1 MALET
6 NKYYLTNRGNEIIR
20 LGLAGTTIEIASL
33 KLGDGVLPADEETL
47 RALTTLVEV
56 KQELAINSISQKDG
70 SMEVTAAIRNDKL
83 TAGYYAREAGVYIR
97 DPESRK
103 ETLFA
108 VALLDGNYIPAYT
121 PSAKFN
127 QIYTV
132 HLVIGDAA
140 VTITADSDLY
150 LLKKDA
156 LTIDQVYPVGMSIL
170 LFSGTDP
177 NTLWPTTKWKKM
189 GSGKALITAGDSYT
203 AGESYGSNQKTITR
217 ANLPKDKVSVTV
229 NSGGAHQHKSVNGF
243 EEAGWDVT
251 NGGGETYG
259 GDPLRIA
266 YGDNRPYN
274 NLRKEAVT
282 GSAGA
287 HTHTGATEALGE
299 GKALDIMPASIAVNV
314 WQRIA

>member
-20 LGLAGTTIEIASL
+20 LGLAGTMIEITSL

-56 KQELAINSISQKDG
+56 KQELTINSIAQKDG

-83 TAGYYAREAGVYIR
+83 TAGYYAREAGLYVR

-121 PSAKFN
+121 ASAKFN

-156 LTIDQVYPVGMSIL
+156 LTIDQIYPVGMSIL

-177 NTLWPTTKWKKM
+177 NTLWPTTKWQKM
-189 GSGKALITAGDSYT
+189 GSGKALITAGDDYT
-203 AGESYGSNQKTITR
+203 AGESYGSNKKTITR

-229 NSGGAHQHKSVNGF
+229 NSGGAHQHASSDFLDEIGF
-243 EEAGWDVT
+243 DVT
-251 NGGGETYG
+251 NGGG
-259 GDPLRIA
+259 GDPEKIRMA
-266 YGDNRPYN
+266 YGDNRPWN
-274 NLRKEAVT
+274 NYKRKALT